1 MPNLAYD
8 LGIAARSRRRSPGFV
23 VTAVLSLGLSL
34 GAGIAGFGVLD
45 AT

>member
-1 MPNLAYD
+1 MPGLAYD
-8 LGIAARSRRRSPGFV
+8 LGIAVRSLRRSPGLV

-34 GAGIAGFGVLD
+34 GAGIAGLGMLD